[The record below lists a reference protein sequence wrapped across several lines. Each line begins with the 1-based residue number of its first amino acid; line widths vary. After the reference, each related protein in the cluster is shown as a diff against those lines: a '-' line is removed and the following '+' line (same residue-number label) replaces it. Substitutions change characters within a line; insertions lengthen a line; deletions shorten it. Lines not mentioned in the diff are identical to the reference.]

1 MNFKSQLL
9 SLIKEAHKYQYADV
23 NDSHEDIEHKRP
35 RWYFTKVQYGLILC
49 AVVISSTMNGCFNES
64 FAGYVMS
71 GLSLFA
77 GLFFSFILM
86 LIDMFRKIDF
96 EPYKKINNA
105 GLMPLGVRIK
115 NYYKKATTL
124 SFYIILLALISILLL
139 SFSLFDVNIE
149 QTWGLET
156 CILACPTLQEAKKIF
171 VYLYRVTTLYF
182 LLDFLWITLYLIA
195 SFYDYIGSEY
205 DKVKLK

>member
-105 GLMPLGVRIK
+105 GLMPLGVRLK

>member
-96 EPYKKINNA
+96 EPYKKTNNA

>member
-1 MNFKSQLL
+1 
-9 SLIKEAHKYQYADV
+9 
-23 NDSHEDIEHKRP
+23 
-35 RWYFTKVQYGLILC
+35 
-49 AVVISSTMNGCFNES
+49 
-64 FAGYVMS
+64 
-71 GLSLFA
+71 
-77 GLFFSFILM
+77 
-86 LIDMFRKIDF
+86 
-96 EPYKKINNA
+96 
-105 GLMPLGVRIK
+105 MPLGVRLK

-124 SFYIILLALISILLL
+124 SFYIILLALISILLLSFSLFDVNIEQTWGLETCIL

>member
-1 MNFKSQLL
+1 MNFKSQLR

-96 EPYKKINNA
+96 EPYKKTNNA
-105 GLMPLGVRIK
+105 GLMPLGVRLK

-139 SFSLFDVNIE
+139 SFSLFNVNIE

>member
-96 EPYKKINNA
+96 EPYKKTNNA
-105 GLMPLGVRIK
+105 GLMPLGVRLK

-156 CILACPTLQEAKKIF
+156 CILACPTLQEAKKI
-171 VYLYRVTTLYF
+171 
-182 LLDFLWITLYLIA
+182 
-195 SFYDYIGSEY
+195 S
-205 DKVKLK
+205 

>member
-1 MNFKSQLL
+1 MGA
-9 SLIKEAHKYQYADV
+9 LI
-23 NDSHEDIEHKRP
+23 
-35 RWYFTKVQYGLILC
+35 
-49 AVVISSTMNGCFNES
+49 
-64 FAGYVMS
+64 
-71 GLSLFA
+71 A

-96 EPYKKINNA
+96 EPYKKTNNA
-105 GLMPLGVRIK
+105 GLMPLGVRLK

>member
-49 AVVISSTMNGCFNES
+49 TVVISSTMNGCFNES

-96 EPYKKINNA
+96 EPYKKTNNA
-105 GLMPLGVRIK
+105 GLMPLGVRLK

>member
-96 EPYKKINNA
+96 EPYKKTNNA
-105 GLMPLGVRIK
+105 GLMPLGVRLK